1 MPSTDQAGQGPRGQD
16 ETRQGQ
22 PGLPPAAQA
31 RLAELRQTRS
41 WGSSL
46 EVSEFAAISKVGF
59 QPVGQVLGAAVYNI
73 GDPGDEECPYGV
85 AVYRGEGY
93 RPYGPSAGGMR
104 LGPGPVQPPVG
115 VAAIGSARPLVS
127 VLYQARRAAIS
138 RMTAECAALGG
149 LGVIGVTLSIGPFGD
164 DESILEFRAF
174 GTAVRAPGVVSR
186 AQPFASDLSG
196 QDFTK
201 LVAHGYVPVG
211 LALGVAVGYRH
222 DDWLTKGQTR
232 LSAGNVEV
240 VGYSELVRQMLP
252 GRRRTSS
259 LMPPTP
265 APCTWRDW
273 LWRGPGVWMPLAE
286 RCRRVTQWRPARSLQ
301 RTRTGSG
308 PPTCGRP
315 KVSAAV
321 TGFPPSCSTSTSA
334 CAANRVRLRRAQRA
348 AVMAPRG
355 RCARWAPS
363 RQGSPTPAARVPEAA
378 GGRRACE
385 CRRWA
390 VVPSGRTE

>member
-1 MPSTDQAGQGPRGQD
+1 MSSTDQAGQGQSGQD
-16 ETRQGQ
+16 ETRQ
-22 PGLPPAAQA
+22 GLPPAAQA

-46 EVSEFAAISKVGF
+46 DVSEFAAISKVGF

-93 RPYGPSAGGMR
+93 RSYGPQAGGMR

-174 GTAVRAPGVVSR
+174 GTAIRAPGVASR

-232 LSAGNVEV
+232 LTAGNVEV
-240 VGYSELVRQMLP
+240 VGYSELVRQMRTDARNELDLDLVRMGAEGVVVREMSTRISERRCP
-252 GRRRTSS
+252 IVPFGRDHVVEATIVGTAITQFARMAPPPIYGIHKLDGRRGVQAPERQVSVS
-259 LMPPTP
+259 LDGSEPGEGNDPPEPSPPPP
-265 APCTWRDW
+265 AE
-273 LWRGPGVWMPLAE
+273 PGA
-286 RCRRVTQWRPARSLQ
+286 
-301 RTRTGSG
+301 G
-308 PPTCGRP
+308 
-315 KVSAAV
+315 
-321 TGFPPSCSTSTSA
+321 
-334 CAANRVRLRRAQRA
+334 
-348 AVMAPRG
+348 APG
-355 RCARWAPS
+355 
-363 RQGSPTPAARVPEAA
+363 
-378 GGRRACE
+378 
-385 CRRWA
+385 
-390 VVPSGRTE
+390 